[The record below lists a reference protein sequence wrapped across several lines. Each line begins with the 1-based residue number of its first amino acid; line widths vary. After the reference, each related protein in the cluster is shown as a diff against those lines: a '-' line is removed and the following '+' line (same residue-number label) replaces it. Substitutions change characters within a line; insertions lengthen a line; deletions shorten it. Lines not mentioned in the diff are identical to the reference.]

1 MSGRGLVPLIL
12 AVGFGIAN
20 GEKYLQHYSQFDEV
34 DTNNPGY
41 VVFNPAFQER
51 EAEKIRKEQ

>member
-1 MSGRGLVPLIL
+1 MVRQTAFL
-12 AVGFGIAN
+12 AVS
-20 GEKYLQHYSQFDEV
+20 HEV
-34 DTNNPGY
+34 DTNNAGY

>member
-1 MSGRGLVPLIL
+1 LQMVRHTAFL
-12 AVGFGIAN
+12 AVFG
-20 GEKYLQHYSQFDEV
+20 EV